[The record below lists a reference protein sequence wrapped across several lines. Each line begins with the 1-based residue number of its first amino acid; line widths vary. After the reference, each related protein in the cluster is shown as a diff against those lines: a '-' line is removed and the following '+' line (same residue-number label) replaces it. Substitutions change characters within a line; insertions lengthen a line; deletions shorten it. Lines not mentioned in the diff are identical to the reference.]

1 LNTEEQNVTFSL
13 EKSLFDL
20 TGKVALITGSTK
32 GIGKAIAERMSQHGA
47 KVVISS
53 RKADVCE
60 RVAGEINAAGGE
72 AFPHA
77 ANVAKKEDLDALVKA
92 TLAKWGRIDILV
104 CNAAVNPHFGP
115 TAELPESAWDH
126 VMNANVKSLYLLC
139 NMVIPQMAERGE
151 GAVLFISSLGAF
163 MGSDTMGV
171 YSISKAAE
179 IAMARNM
186 AVEWGPKGIRAN
198 CISPGLIK
206 TDFAKALWAD
216 PVLLK
221 YRSRFTP
228 MQRIGEP
235 DEIAGAAVFL
245 ASKASGFMSGQ
256 TMIIDGGRYA
266 GQVSQK
272 E

>member
-1 LNTEEQNVTFSL
+1 MKASISE
-13 EKSLFDL
+13 SLFDL

-32 GIGKAIAERMSQHGA
+32 GIGKAIAQRMSQHGA
-47 KVVISS
+47 RVVISS
-53 RKADVCE
+53 RKADACD
-60 RVAGEINAAGGE
+60 RVAEEIRAAGGE
-72 AFPHA
+72 AFA
-77 ANVAKKEDLDALVKA
+77 KACNVGRKEELDALVDA
-92 TLAKWGRIDILV
+92 TMAHWGRIDILV

-115 TAELPESAWDH
+115 TIDLPESAWDH
-126 VMNANVKSLYLLC
+126 VMNANVKSLYLISNKVL
-139 NMVIPQMAERGE
+139 PQMAERGE

-179 IAMARNM
+179 LQMARNL
-186 AVEWGPKGIRAN
+186 AVEWGPRGVRAN

-206 TDFAKALWAD
+206 TDFARTLWAD

-221 YRSRFTP
+221 YRQRFTP
-228 MQRIGEP
+228 LQRIGEP

-245 ASKASGFMSGQ
+245 CSKAAGFMTGQ
-256 TMIIDGGRYA
+256 TLIIDGGRYA
-266 GQVSQK
+266 GQVTQQ

>member
-1 LNTEEQNVTFSL
+1 MTFTL
-13 EKSLFDL
+13 QKSLFDL

-60 RVAGEINAAGGE
+60 RVAGDINAAGGE

-77 ANVAKKEDLDALVKA
+77 ANVGKKEELEALVKA

-206 TDFAKALWAD
+206 TDFARALWENEKA
-216 PVLLK
+216 
-221 YRSRFTP
+221 RTAREAMTP
-228 MQRIGEP
+228 LRRLGEA
-235 DEIAGAAVFL
+235 DEIGGIAVFL
-245 ASKASGFMSGQ
+245 ASKAGSFITG
-256 TMIIDGGRYA
+256 TDLYVDGGFTGMRL
-266 GQVSQK
+266 
-272 E
+272 